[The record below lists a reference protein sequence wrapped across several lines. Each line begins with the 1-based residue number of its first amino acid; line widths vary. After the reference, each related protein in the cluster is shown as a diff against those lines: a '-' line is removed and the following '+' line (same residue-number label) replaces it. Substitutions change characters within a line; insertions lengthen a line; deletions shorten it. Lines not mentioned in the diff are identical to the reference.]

1 MKANKKSRDDLLRE
15 IKELE
20 SQIVYML
27 HSASEGLHKFSV
39 DRMMGSGVV
48 LELTALGG
56 KLKIAPVLIR
66 DGLSKDTIL
75 CLQKD
80 LMRSYEVAVAF
91 KPKGV

>member
-1 MKANKKSRDDLLRE
+1 
-15 IKELE
+15 
-20 SQIVYML
+20 ML
-27 HSASEGLHKFSV
+27 HAASANLHKFSA
-39 DRMMGSGVV
+39 DYMMGGGVV

-56 KLKIAPVLIR
+56 KLQISPVLIR